1 MPPER
6 KVKKYMRRIRR
17 SLCAAVLAGGLGKR
31 LFPITETMPKPLV
44 PIAGRTALE
53 RILDKLPPAG
63 ISRAAVTTMY
73 MPEQIEALTHPGLTI
88 RFFRERTPLGTAG
101 SVRSALE
108 FLDGTVVVLAGD
120 AVFDFSLLEAAE
132 SHFASGAGVTIVLTA
147 ASDPT
152 EYGIVLEQD
161 GRVERFLEKPAWR
174 ETFSDQINSGIY
186 FIERQVLEQIPE
198 GVFYDFSKDLFPLL
212 LSRGEEIHTFRAQG
226 YWCDIGSPEAFRKCC
241 LHYSGGET
249 VSAGAVTGEGTS
261 ARSSVLFE
269 GVRSGKNC
277 VLDGCTVCENTL
289 LGDGV
294 TAERGSCI
302 GANCVIGDGARICA
316 NVRVASGTRIKKG
329 AVIMENIYSSAE
341 KQCLFSDGGR
351 LLNDTPEP
359 GARRGGDS
367 LLRAMRLGHAAGH
380 FAGGRGVAVMH
391 DGSEYG
397 EAVSRAFSLGACSAG
412 ASALLLGEGFLSLC
426 SFACRLFSP
435 ALAFFASQDDCFM
448 LNRRG
453 LPVNRSDERKI
464 EGLFFSRAEDGGVF
478 AKEHDLSCLLRNR
491 YFRHLLSRTLPV
503 GRNAFVETVNRPSM
517 FLRTALLRRARPV
530 PAGGDG
536 LRIHISSDGKSAFA
550 VTDGGAVLSFWHLA
564 GALLRAQAG
573 YGRRDFLLPL
583 SCPDAVVS
591 MITDTG
597 CTVSFYDENGT
608 GNDKDSAARI
618 PMLLDGPTA
627 AAEFLAYLDNSGLS
641 ADDVAESMPRFF
653 LRSAEIVCDEDKKS
667 ARIAALAKRCGVENG
682 RVRVRTDR
690 GTVTVS
696 PLFYGGFRLTA
707 EAATSEIASELCDFV
722 GKSLADA
729 ADGGAQDKKPAD
741 NIKKD
746 EK

>member
-44 PIAGRTALE
+44 PIAGRSALE

-186 FIERQVLEQIPE
+186 FIVRQVLEQIPQ
-198 GVFYDFSKDLFPLL
+198 GVFYNFSKDLFPLL

-269 GVRSGKNC
+269 GVRTGKNC

-302 GANCVIGDGARICA
+302 GADC
-316 NVRVASGTRIKKG
+316 
-329 AVIMENIYSSAE
+329 
-341 KQCLFSDGGR
+341 
-351 LLNDTPEP
+351 
-359 GARRGGDS
+359 RR
-367 LLRAMRLGHAAGH
+367 
-380 FAGGRGVAVMH
+380 
-391 DGSEYG
+391 
-397 EAVSRAFSLGACSAG
+397 
-412 ASALLLGEGFLSLC
+412 
-426 SFACRLFSP
+426 
-435 ALAFFASQDDCFM
+435 
-448 LNRRG
+448 
-453 LPVNRSDERKI
+453 
-464 EGLFFSRAEDGGVF
+464 
-478 AKEHDLSCLLRNR
+478 
-491 YFRHLLSRTLPV
+491 
-503 GRNAFVETVNRPSM
+503 
-517 FLRTALLRRARPV
+517 
-530 PAGGDG
+530 
-536 LRIHISSDGKSAFA
+536 
-550 VTDGGAVLSFWHLA
+550 
-564 GALLRAQAG
+564 
-573 YGRRDFLLPL
+573 
-583 SCPDAVVS
+583 
-591 MITDTG
+591 
-597 CTVSFYDENGT
+597 
-608 GNDKDSAARI
+608 
-618 PMLLDGPTA
+618 
-627 AAEFLAYLDNSGLS
+627 
-641 ADDVAESMPRFF
+641 
-653 LRSAEIVCDEDKKS
+653 
-667 ARIAALAKRCGVENG
+667 
-682 RVRVRTDR
+682 
-690 GTVTVS
+690 
-696 PLFYGGFRLTA
+696 
-707 EAATSEIASELCDFV
+707 
-722 GKSLADA
+722 
-729 ADGGAQDKKPAD
+729 
-741 NIKKD
+741 
-746 EK
+746 